1 MKCLVFVRFLPDGA
15 MQPED
20 FFSQVNAEW
29 SLVEEFEDKR
39 LQGENVQT
47 QKTRKVKSGICIAD
61 YDSIEQLSIDLAGM
75 PGTGILNIEIM
86 TVTGE
91 INSFVP
97 SVG

>member
-1 MKCLVFVRFLPDGA
+1 

-75 PGTGILNIEIM
+75 PGAGISNIEIM